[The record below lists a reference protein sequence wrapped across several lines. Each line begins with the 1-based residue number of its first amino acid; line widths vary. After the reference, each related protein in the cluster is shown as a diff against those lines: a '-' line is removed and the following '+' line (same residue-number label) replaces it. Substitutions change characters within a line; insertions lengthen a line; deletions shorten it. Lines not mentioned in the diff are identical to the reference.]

1 MKKVMVQ
8 HKNRR
13 LILIWKDKAGGFFFA
28 WSVSEADNET
38 HLTHTK
44 EKQRLQ
50 REMWMK
56 SPLKYCAYH
65 SGFISAQTKKQ
76 GDTIEQPPAI

>member
-1 MKKVMVQ
+1 MVQ
-8 HKNRR
+8 HKNRC

-56 SPLKYCAYH
+56 SPFKILCL
-65 SGFISAQTKKQ
+65 SFGFRISADKETR
-76 GDTIEQPPAI
+76 

>member
-8 HKNRR
+8 RKSRR

-56 SPLKYCAYH
+56 SPFKILCL
-65 SGFISAQTKKQ
+65 SFGFRISADKETR
-76 GDTIEQPPAI
+76 